1 MESIEVQSI
10 AKDCSGNNKDENGR
24 ALDPITMETLPKDVI
39 TLVKVGNLCYNR
51 ETLREYL
58 LSKDPDVG
66 MNLDSGDSVEYSQGA
81 SGIIRDPFTNIP
93 FTDYQ
98 LKRFHELV
106 SLDRSRAASPAAMNL
121 NVNVLMDKQ
130 MTKNDR
136 KGGRSKRSRRSR
148 RSKRSKRSRRTQ
160 RSKRSRRTQR
170 SNKKRK

>member
-24 ALDPITMETLPKDVI
+24 ALDPITMETLPKEVI

-81 SGIIRDPFTNIP
+81 SGIIRDPFTNVP

-136 KGGRSKRSRRSR
+136 KGGRSKKRSNKRRSRRSR
-148 RSKRSKRSRRTQ
+148 RSKRRRRT
-160 RSKRSRRTQR
+160 RS

>member
-24 ALDPITMETLPKDVI
+24 ALDPITMETLPKEVI

-58 LSKDPDVG
+58 LSKDPDVAI
-66 MNLDSGDSVEYSQGA
+66 NLDSGDSVEYSQGA
-81 SGIIRDPFTNIP
+81 SGIIRDPFTNVP

-136 KGGRSKRSRRSR
+136 KGGRSKKRSNKRRTRRSKRSRSRRSR
-148 RSKRSKRSRRTQ
+148 RS
-160 RSKRSRRTQR
+160 
-170 SNKKRK
+170 NKKRK

>member
-24 ALDPITMETLPKDVI
+24 ALDPITMETLPKEVI

-51 ETLREYL
+51 ESLREYL

-66 MNLDSGDSVEYSQGA
+66 MNLDSGDSVEYSRGA
-81 SGIIRDPFTNIP
+81 SGIIRDPFTNVP

-106 SLDRSRAASPAAMNL
+106 SIDRSRAASPAAMNL
-121 NVNVLMDKQ
+121 NVDVLMEKQ
-130 MTKNDR
+130 MSKNNR
-136 KGGRSKRSRRSR
+136 KGGRRSKKRSSKRSKRSKRTRRSRRSR
-148 RSKRSKRSRRTQ
+148 RK
-160 RSKRSRRTQR
+160 
-170 SNKKRK
+170 